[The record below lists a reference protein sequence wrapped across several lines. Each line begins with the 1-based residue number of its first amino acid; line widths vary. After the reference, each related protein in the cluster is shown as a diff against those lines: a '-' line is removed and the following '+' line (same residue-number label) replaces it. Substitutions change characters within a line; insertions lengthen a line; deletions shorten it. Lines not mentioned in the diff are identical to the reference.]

1 MEPASEAPAHRTT
14 AGGARFG
21 AVLAAFNSVGTLWIF
36 VLMAVV
42 NADVVGRT
50 AFTSPIP
57 GVAEFGRLS
66 IVGIIFLS
74 LAHAL
79 REGRITRAD
88 ALLRRLEEH
97 APRLGAAVEAFFS
110 LAGAALFAVLFYGSY
125 PFLLDSW
132 RSNEYAGVEGYVTF
146 PIWPVRLVI
155 LAGAG
160 LACLQFVLIARQQL
174 GRIADR
180 PSAR

>member
-1 MEPASEAPAHRTT
+1 MELGAEAPPQGTS

-21 AVLAAFNSVGTLWIF
+21 AVLAGLNSVGTLWIL
-36 VLMAVV
+36 VLMVVV
-42 NADVVGRT
+42 NADVIGRT
-50 AFTSPIP
+50 LFTSPIP

-88 ALLRRLEEH
+88 SLLRTLERR
-97 APRLGAAVEAFFS
+97 APRLGAAIEACFA

-132 RSNEYAGVEGYVTF
+132 RSSEYAGVEGYVTF

-155 LAGAG
+155 LVGAG
-160 LACLQFVLIARQQL
+160 LACLQFALIAWREL
-174 GRIADR
+174 GRIAGR
-180 PSAR
+180 AR